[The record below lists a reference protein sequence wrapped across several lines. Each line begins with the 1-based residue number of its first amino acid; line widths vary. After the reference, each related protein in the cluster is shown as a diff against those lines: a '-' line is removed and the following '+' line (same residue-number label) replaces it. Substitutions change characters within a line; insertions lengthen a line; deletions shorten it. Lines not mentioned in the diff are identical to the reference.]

1 MPGLNRILKTLIV
14 AAVLM
19 LAVRLG
25 SVWHDAGVAFAQGK
39 PSAPVPQAAATQPA
53 PAAGEAGKAADAAA
67 APAAQTPASPTPAP
81 AAPAAAA
88 DAAKPA
94 AAQQKFSP
102 SEIELLQSLS
112 KRRAELDQRSEE
124 LDRRELLLK
133 ATEQRVQ
140 EKIDKL
146 QQMQA
151 EIDAT
156 LGKVD
161 EQEDQRLQSLV
172 RIYEAMKPQEAAAIF
187 DKLEQPVLLQVLT
200 RMKDKSVAA
209 ILPHLDGDK
218 ARAITMALAE
228 HKQLPDSKTN

>member
-1 MPGLNRILKTLIV
+1 MPAFNRLLKFVII

-19 LAVRLG
+19 LTVKIGA
-25 SVWHDAGVAFAQGK
+25 VWHDAGVAFAQSAK
-39 PSAPVPQAAATQPA
+39 PADTAKAATAAKPA
-53 PAAGEAGKAADAAA
+53 DTAKPDTAKAADAA
-67 APAAQTPASPTPAP
+67 SPDPLKTAN
-81 AAPAAAA
+81 AE
-88 DAAKPA
+88 K
-94 AAQQKFSP
+94 KFSP
-102 SEIELLQSLS
+102 TELELLQNLS
-112 KRRAELDQRSEE
+112 KRRAELDQRAEE
-124 LDRRELLLK
+124 LDQRELLLK

-140 EKIDKL
+140 EKIDQL
-146 QQMQA
+146 QKMQTQLDA
-151 EIDAT
+151 E

-218 ARAITMALAE
+218 ARSITMALAE
-228 HKQLPDSKTN
+228 HKPPLDPKTN

>member
-1 MPGLNRILKTLIV
+1 MPALNRLIKFVIV

-25 SVWHDAGVAFAQGK
+25 AVYHDVGVAFADAPK
-39 PSAPVPQAAATQPA
+39 P
-53 PAAGEAGKAADAAA
+53 AD
-67 APAAQTPASPTPAP
+67 TSKT
-81 AAPAAAA
+81 A

-94 AAQQKFSP
+94 EKPAEAPKPDAAKPETPDPLKMANAEKKYSP
-102 SEIELLQSLS
+102 TELELLQNLS

-124 LDRRELLLK
+124 LDQRELLLK

-140 EKIDKL
+140 EKIDQL
-146 QQMQA
+146 QKMQTQL
-151 EIDAT
+151 DAA

-161 EQEDQRLQSLV
+161 EQEDERLQSLV

-187 DKLEQPVLLQVLT
+187 DKLEQPVLMQVLT

-228 HKQLPDSKTN
+228 HKQLPDPKTN

>member
-1 MPGLNRILKTLIV
+1 MPAFNRLLKFVIV
-14 AAVLM
+14 AALLM
-19 LAVRLG
+19 LTVKISA
-25 SVWHDAGVAFAQGK
+25 VWHEAGVAFAQSAK
-39 PSAPVPQAAATQPA
+39 P
-53 PAAGEAGKAADAAA
+53 ADTAK
-67 APAAQTPASPTPAP
+67 P
-81 AAPAAAA
+81 A

-94 AAQQKFSP
+94 ADAKPADTAAPDPLKTASTDKKFSP
-102 SEIELLQSLS
+102 TELELLQNLS

-124 LDRRELLLK
+124 LDQRDLLLK

-140 EKIDKL
+140 EKIDQL
-146 QQMQA
+146 QKMQA
-151 EIDAT
+151 QLDAAI
-156 LGKVD
+156 GKVD

-218 ARAITMALAE
+218 ARSITMALAE
-228 HKQLPDSKTN
+228 HKQLPDPKTN

>member
-1 MPGLNRILKTLIV
+1 MPALNRLLKSLIV

-19 LAVRLG
+19 LAVKLG
-25 SVWHDAGVAFAQGK
+25 AVWHDAGVAFAQSG
-39 PSAPVPQAAATQPA
+39 PTTASAA
-53 PAAGEAGKAADAAA
+53 PAAPAVPAKPGEPAAAA
-67 APAAQTPASPTPAP
+67 APASAPAP
-81 AAPAAAA
+81 AADPLKPVAAAA
-88 DAAKPA
+88 
-94 AAQQKFSP
+94 QKFSP
-102 SEIELLQSLS
+102 TEVELLQSLS

-124 LDRRELLLK
+124 LDQRELLLK

-140 EKIDKL
+140 EKIDRL

-151 EIDAT
+151 QIDTA

-187 DKLEQPVLLQVLT
+187 DKLEQPVLMQVLT
-200 RMKDKSVAA
+200 RMKDRAVAA

-218 ARAITMALAE
+218 ARAITTTLAE
-228 HKQLPDSKTN
+228 HKQMPDLKTN

>member
-1 MPGLNRILKTLIV
+1 MPAFNRLLKFVIV

-19 LAVRLG
+19 LAVKV
-25 SVWHDAGVAFAQGK
+25 SAVWHDAGVAFAQGAK
-39 PSAPVPQAAATQPA
+39 PADPA
-53 PAAGEAGKAADAAA
+53 K
-67 APAAQTPASPTPAP
+67 T
-81 AAPAAAA
+81 A

-94 AAQQKFSP
+94 ADAKPADAPKPAAAKPAEPATPDPLKTASAEKKYSP
-102 SEIELLQSLS
+102 TELELLQNLS

-124 LDRRELLLK
+124 LDQRELLLK

-140 EKIDKL
+140 EKIDQL
-146 QQMQA
+146 QKMQA
-151 EIDAT
+151 QLDAA

-172 RIYEAMKPQEAAAIF
+172 RIYEAMKPQEAATIF

-200 RMKDKSVAA
+200 RMKDRAVAA

-218 ARAITMALAE
+218 ARSITMALAE
-228 HKQLPDSKTN
+228 HKQLPDQKTN

>member
-1 MPGLNRILKTLIV
+1 MPAFNRLLKFVIV

-19 LAVRLG
+19 LTVKISA
-25 SVWHDAGVAFAQGK
+25 VWHDAGVAFAQSAK
-39 PSAPVPQAAATQPA
+39 PA
-53 PAAGEAGKAADAAA
+53 E
-67 APAAQTPASPTPAP
+67 TPKP
-81 AAPAAAA
+81 A

-94 AAQQKFSP
+94 ADAKPADSAKPADAAMPDPLKTASAEKKFSP
-102 SEIELLQSLS
+102 TEVELLQNLS

-124 LDRRELLLK
+124 MDRRELLLK

-140 EKIDKL
+140 EKIDQL
-146 QQMQA
+146 QKMQA
-151 EIDAT
+151 QLDAA

-172 RIYEAMKPQEAAAIF
+172 RIYEAMKPQEAATIF

-218 ARAITMALAE
+218 ARSITMALAE
-228 HKQLPDSKTN
+228 HKQLPDPKTN

>member
-1 MPGLNRILKTLIV
+1 MPAFNRLLKFVIV

-19 LAVRLG
+19 LTVKISA
-25 SVWHDAGVAFAQGK
+25 VWHDAGVAFAQSAK
-39 PSAPVPQAAATQPA
+39 PA
-53 PAAGEAGKAADAAA
+53 E
-67 APAAQTPASPTPAP
+67 TPKP
-81 AAPAAAA
+81 A

-94 AAQQKFSP
+94 ADTKPADSAKADAAKPADTATPDPLKAAGAEKKFSP
-102 SEIELLQSLS
+102 TEVELLQNLS

-124 LDRRELLLK
+124 MDRRELLLK

-140 EKIDKL
+140 EKIDQL
-146 QQMQA
+146 QKMQA
-151 EIDAT
+151 QLDAAI
-156 LGKVD
+156 GKVD

-218 ARAITMALAE
+218 ARSITMALAE
-228 HKQLPDSKTN
+228 HKQLPDPKTN

>member
-1 MPGLNRILKTLIV
+1 MPAFNRLLKFVIV

-19 LAVRLG
+19 LTVKIGA
-25 SVWHDAGVAFAQGK
+25 VWHDAGVAFAQSAK
-39 PSAPVPQAAATQPA
+39 PA
-53 PAAGEAGKAADAAA
+53 E
-67 APAAQTPASPTPAP
+67 TPKP
-81 AAPAAAA
+81 A

-94 AAQQKFSP
+94 ADAKPADSAKPADTATPDPLKTASAEKKFSP
-102 SEIELLQSLS
+102 TELELLQNLS

-124 LDRRELLLK
+124 MDRRELLLK

-140 EKIDKL
+140 EKIDQL
-146 QQMQA
+146 QKMQA
-151 EIDAT
+151 QLDAA

-218 ARAITMALAE
+218 ARSITMALAE
-228 HKQLPDSKTN
+228 HKQLPDPKTN

>member
-1 MPGLNRILKTLIV
+1 MPPFNRLLKFVIV

-19 LAVRLG
+19 LGVKVSAL
-25 SVWHDAGVAFAQGK
+25 WHDAGAAFAQSAK
-39 PSAPVPQAAATQPA
+39 PAEPA
-53 PAAGEAGKAADAAA
+53 KTADA
-67 APAAQTPASPTPAP
+67 PKPPTDAKP
-81 AAPAAAA
+81 A
-88 DAAKPA
+88 DAAKPDTA
-94 AAQQKFSP
+94 KPADTATPDPLKTASAEKKFSP
-102 SEIELLQSLS
+102 TELELLQNLS

-124 LDRRELLLK
+124 LDQRELLLK

-140 EKIDKL
+140 EKIDQL
-146 QQMQA
+146 QKMQA
-151 EIDAT
+151 QLDAA

-200 RMKDKSVAA
+200 RMKDKAVAA

-218 ARAITMALAE
+218 ARSITMALAE
-228 HKQLPDSKTN
+228 HKQLPDPKTN

>member
-1 MPGLNRILKTLIV
+1 MPGLNRVLKSLIV
-14 AAVLM
+14 AAMLM

-25 SVWHDAGVAFAQGK
+25 AVWHDAGIAFAQNA
-39 PSAPVPQAAATQPA
+39 SAAAPAPAAAPAQPA
-53 PAAGEAGKAADAAA
+53 PAAA
-67 APAAQTPASPTPAP
+67 APAEPAKAAEPAKTT
-81 AAPAAAA
+81 
-88 DAAKPA
+88 DAAGTDPLKPA
-94 AAQQKFSP
+94 NANQKFSP
-102 SEIELLQSLS
+102 SELELLQSLS

-140 EKIDKL
+140 EKIDQL
-146 QQMQA
+146 QKMQSQV
-151 EIDAT
+151 DAA

-187 DKLEQPVLLQVLT
+187 DKLEQPVLMQVLT
-200 RMKDKSVAA
+200 RMKDKAVAA

-218 ARAITMALAE
+218 ARSITMALAE
-228 HKQLPDSKTN
+228 HKQMPDPKTN

>member
-1 MPGLNRILKTLIV
+1 MPGLNRVLKSLIV

-25 SVWHDAGVAFAQGK
+25 SVWHDAGIAFAQNA
-39 PSAPVPQAAATQPA
+39 S
-53 PAAGEAGKAADAAA
+53 AA
-67 APAAQTPASPTPAP
+67 APASAAP
-81 AAPAAAA
+81 SAAAPAEPAKTA
-88 DAAKPA
+88 DAVGTDPLKPA
-94 AAQQKFSP
+94 NANQKFSP
-102 SEIELLQSLS
+102 SELELLQSLS

-140 EKIDKL
+140 EKIDQL
-146 QQMQA
+146 QKMQSQV
-151 EIDAT
+151 DAA

-187 DKLEQPVLLQVLT
+187 DKLEQPVLMQVLT
-200 RMKDKSVAA
+200 RMKDKAVAA

-218 ARAITMALAE
+218 ARSITMALAE
-228 HKQLPDSKTN
+228 HKQMPDPKTN

>member
-1 MPGLNRILKTLIV
+1 MPPFNRLLKFVIV

-19 LAVRLG
+19 LGVKVSAL
-25 SVWHDAGVAFAQGK
+25 WHDAGAAFAQSAK
-39 PSAPVPQAAATQPA
+39 PAEPA
-53 PAAGEAGKAADAAA
+53 KTADA
-67 APAAQTPASPTPAP
+67 PKPPTDAKP
-81 AAPAAAA
+81 A
-88 DAAKPA
+88 DAAKPDTA
-94 AAQQKFSP
+94 TPDPLKTASAEKKFSP
-102 SEIELLQSLS
+102 TELELLQNLS

-124 LDRRELLLK
+124 LDQRELLLK

-140 EKIDKL
+140 EKIDQL
-146 QQMQA
+146 QKMQA
-151 EIDAT
+151 QLDAA

-200 RMKDKSVAA
+200 RMKDKAVAA

-218 ARAITMALAE
+218 ARSITMALAE
-228 HKQLPDSKTN
+228 HKQLPDPKTN